1 MIALSHFCFFVFE
14 CFQMS
19 NAQVQK
25 FVDLE
30 CTFVPWGKSWFFV
43 LPSSL
48 PSLLFFFFVFSTF
61 PTIGHLG
68 GEMHSFDS
76 SLLFLALFTF
86 L

>member
-1 MIALSHFCFFVFE
+1 
-14 CFQMS
+14 MS

-43 LPSSL
+43 PPSSL
-48 PSLLFFFFVFSTF
+48 PCLLFFFFVCSTF
-61 PTIGHLG
+61 PTIVHLG